1 MLNVVYFHDL
11 LFYRFNEGYCS
22 ASFTDDYFERFLSA
36 GFDEVRI
43 ISRVEEVGS
52 INSGYNILTGKSILV
67 FPDIG
72 KSYKNIL
79 KPSVVLRISQLI
91 CSSNLVV
98 LSTPSINGF
107 FASILCLLLR
117 HKFVCEVA
125 GDYTAF
131 NTKKF
136 GKIITFVLKYYMPFL
151 IRKAVGAT
159 YVTNDL
165 LGNYPNSNALVG
177 SNVNIYEL
185 FPRSDYS
192 LKRHSEIS
200 IGFVG
205 GLVERKG
212 IRTILKAAAF
222 LKYKYPNYK
231 YRFHFIGGHAD
242 DDWESVSLKLGVSE
256 LCIFH
261 GMKSRSEIDVLLDT
275 FDLYVQPSFSEGV
288 PRASIEAMSHG
299 LPVIATTLPGFFE
312 ILPAEVLVTSGS
324 ADMLAEKIRDF
335 AENEGLRQRHGER
348 NLERAE
354 NFLFKEMNERRV
366 SFYKGIRDRLNP

>member
-1 MLNVVYFHDL
+1 MHNLLYCHDL
-11 LFYRFNEGYCS
+11 QFISHPEGFFS
-22 ASFTDDYFERFLSA
+22 ASFTDDYFDRFLSS
-36 GFDEVRI
+36 GFSGVMI
-43 ISRVEEVGS
+43 VSRVVDGQAAPF
-52 INSGYNILTGKSILV
+52 GYNKLINQSV
-67 FPDIG
+67 SVSNVIG
-72 KSYKNIL
+72 DSYRNLI
-79 KPSVVLRISQLI
+79 KPSVFFEIIRLI
-91 CSSNLVV
+91 RSSDLVV
-98 LSTPSINGF
+98 LSTPSVNGF

-117 HKFVCEVA
+117 RKFVCEVA

-131 NTKKF
+131 NTKRF
-136 GKIITFVLKYYMPFL
+136 GSVITFFLKYYMPFI

-165 LGNYPNSNALVG
+165 LTKYPNSNALVG
-177 SNVNIYEL
+177 SNVNIHGL

-192 LKRHSEIS
+192 LKKHGEIS

-222 LKYKYPNYK
+222 LKNKYPNYK
-231 YRFHFIGGHAD
+231 YCFHFIGGHAD
-242 DDWESVSLKLGVSE
+242 EDWESVSLELGVFD

-261 GMKSRSEIDVLLDT
+261 GMKTRSEIDVLLDT

-312 ILPAEVLVTSGS
+312 ILPAEVLLSPGS
-324 ADMLAEKIRDF
+324 ADMLAEKIRIF
-335 AENEGLRQRHGER
+335 AGNEELRQRHGER
-348 NLERAE
+348 SLERAE
-354 NFLFKEMNERRV
+354 DFLFKKMNERRV
-366 SFYKGIRDRLNP
+366 SFYKGIRDKLNL